1 MNKSLDH
8 QYSKELRKA
17 IGNQANQLA
26 YVQER
31 GEYNKI
37 CSKLPKNSAYI
48 NKNKFVNP
56 KNYLQNFKKYETT
69 TSDIKDS
76 FFYREMQEQKIFR

>member
-8 QYSKELRKA
+8 KYSKELRKA

-31 GEYNKI
+31 TEYNKI
-37 CSKLPKNSAYI
+37 CSKLPMNSAYI
-48 NKNKFVNP
+48 NKHKFVNP
-56 KNYLQNFKKYETT
+56 KNYLQKFKKYETIT
-69 TSDIKDS
+69 
-76 FFYREMQEQKIFR
+76 